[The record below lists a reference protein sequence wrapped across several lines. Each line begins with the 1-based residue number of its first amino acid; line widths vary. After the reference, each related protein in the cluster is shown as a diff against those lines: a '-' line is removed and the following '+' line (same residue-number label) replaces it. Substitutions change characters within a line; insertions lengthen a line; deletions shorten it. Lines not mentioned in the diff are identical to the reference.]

1 MGDSGRR
8 EARAAR
14 EAEIRERL
22 EADIRASTNFIFG
35 GGPPNPNNNV
45 AGRAE
50 ARQQQR
56 DEAINARV
64 HRAAMTAAGVY
75 MNHGPIFPPGVARG
89 VARRGAAPA
98 PTAGAHRSA
107 TRGRRLVS
115 EAGEEDMFVACPHCF
130 KPIFGS
136 ALANHLLTQ
145 CGAVPAERAPKLEA
159 KGEPEEPA
167 SVYSDPLRAQQ
178 DREFAEALA
187 SDQEKDRMAAT
198 SAAID
203 DSPATATR
211 FGQGTASLSA
221 TSSALD
227 SSAAVVA
234 GEETEAG
241 KQARREAA
249 AAAALRRLQLSQ
261 QQPETPATPVET
273 PL

>member
-1 MGDSGRR
+1 MRQ
-8 EARAAR
+8 EARQ
-14 EAEIRERL
+14 EEIRL
-22 EADIRASTNFIFG
+22 
-35 GGPPNPNNNV
+35 
-45 AGRAE
+45 
-50 ARQQQR
+50 RQQQR

-64 HRAAMTAAGVY
+64 NRAAMTAAGVH
-75 MNHGPIFPPGVARG
+75 MNQGPIYPPGVARG

-98 PTAGAHRSA
+98 PTAGVHRSA

-136 ALANHLLTQ
+136 ALATHLLTQ
-145 CGAVPAERAPKLEA
+145 CGAVHAEKAPKLEA
-159 KGEPEEPA
+159 KWEPEEPT

-187 SDQEKDRMAAT
+187 SDQEKDRMAAK
-198 SAAID
+198 SVAID

-211 FGQGTASLSA
+211 FGQGTGPSWSD

-227 SSAAVVA
+227 ASCALSSAVVA

-261 QQPETPATPVET
+261 QQPETPGTLVET